1 MAQVSRAIKQAFLQA
16 CPPRL
21 RSGLLNSYP
30 NLRKAAPKGLCFV
43 YPDYYSGIAV
53 NIDTR
58 YKVERI
64 MWSGRYEPPLCAF
77 LESRDTAGWVCLDIG
92 ANVGAIALVLAKRC
106 GPHGRV
112 YAFEPGPPNLAR
124 LRENLKLNPEL
135 AARCEVIAAGVGDC
149 PGELWWAEE
158 KGNPGNALLTSAGT
172 DRVRVLTVDDFVR
185 ECSVNRIDL
194 IKIDVE
200 GMETQSHARRARY
213 LATPAPYSLL
223 RDPPA
228 LHKLRGRSQLRRDE
242 RVSGRRVRLR
252 PLPHRPRRN
261 AASGRRSRP
270 RRLHGRDA
278 RGQRLVKEQIIQLRL
293 SSGHLRLVAQIFTL
307 SFLTVPHIC
316 PLLADVG

>member
-1 MAQVSRAIKQAFLQA
+1 MAQLSRAIKRAFLQA

-21 RSGLLNSYP
+21 RSELLNAYP
-30 NLRKAAPKGLCFV
+30 NLRKAAPQGLCFV

-106 GPHGRV
+106 GPQGRV

-149 PGELWWAEE
+149 AGELWWAEE
-158 KGNPGNALLTSAGT
+158 KNNPGNALLASAGT

-185 ECSVNRIDL
+185 ERSVNRIDL

-200 GMETQSHARRARY
+200 GMELKVMQGARD
-213 LATPAPYSLL
+213 TLL
-223 RDPPA
+223 
-228 LHKLRGRSQLRRDE
+228 
-242 RVSGRRVRLR
+242 RLR
-252 PLPHRPRRN
+252 PILYFETLPRYTN
-261 AASGRRSRP
+261 SGAGASFE
-270 RRLHGRDA
+270 
-278 RGQRLVKEQIIQLRL
+278 QMKE
-293 SSGHLRLVAQIFTL
+293 F
-307 SFLTVPHIC
+307 
-316 PLLADVG
+316 LADGCGYALYRIARDGTLLPAGKRGHGGYTVAVHGGKG